1 MSALNQS
8 SDQALSTDVWS
19 LANVIPEGRCVVAQL
34 DLPNRIVAQPVFPV
48 ASNSASGKT
57 SKLKKSW
64 VDFMRQVIGEPNY
77 SFTLTLRPAKGQRH
91 IQTKINDSKKAMS
104 WFINVLN
111 TKCFGQGYRRKK
123 IELGFFATL
132 EGLGVC
138 DQPHWHGAIR
148 LPKRLSNE
156 KFLLAF
162 EFARKKTKRFGRQ
175 FDLTPYY
182 ESGWFEYTIKTGTE
196 SVHTEFLISGT
207 P

>member
-1 MSALNQS
+1 MSNLNQAPA
-8 SDQALSTDVWS
+8 QVLSKDVWS
-19 LANVIPEGRCVVAQL
+19 LANVIPEGKGEVAEL
-34 DLPNRIVAQPVFPV
+34 DLNTRIVAQTVFPV
-48 ASNSASGKT
+48 ASNSSSEKT

-64 VDFMRQVIGEPNY
+64 VDFMRQVIGEPDY
-77 SFTLTLRPAKGQRH
+77 SFTLTLRPTKGQRH

-156 KFLLAF
+156 KFLSAF
-162 EFARKKTKRFGRQ
+162 EFARKKTKSFGRQ

-182 ESGWFEYTIKTGTE
+182 DSGWFEYTIKTGVE
-196 SVHTEFLISGT
+196 SVHHEFLISGT